1 MLDLLY
7 EDSELL
13 VLNKPVGLLVHTG
26 AGVHPDEKTLAD
38 YLVAYCP
45 SMIGVGEDAQ
55 RYGIVHRLD
64 RDTEGVMVV
73 AKTQTAFEHL
83 KAQFQAHSI
92 EKRYYAL
99 VYGSPR
105 DDYWEISAPIGRHP
119 KKRHLFAVQK
129 DGKPAITKVTVLKRF
144 GSTSLLDVEIL
155 TGRTHQI
162 RVHLAHCRFP
172 VVGDPTYSGHAHK
185 GGQKL
190 QAYCLGFVHP
200 GTGVRMRFLVTKS
213 L

>member
-1 MLDLLY
+1 MLDLLF
-7 EDSELL
+7 EDSDLL

-26 AGVHPDEKTLAD
+26 AGVSPDEKTLAD

-45 SMIGVGEDAQ
+45 SIIGVGEDAQ

-73 AKTQTAFEHL
+73 AKTQAAFEDL
-83 KAQFQAHSI
+83 KRQFQDHTV

-99 VYGSPR
+99 VYGNPP
-105 DDYWEISAPIGRHP
+105 DDYWEVHLPIGRHP
-119 KKRHLFAVQK
+119 KKRHLFSVRQ
-129 DGKPAITKVTVLKRF
+129 DGKPASTNITVLKRF
-144 GSTSLLDVEIL
+144 GTTTLLDVEIL

-162 RVHLAHCRFP
+162 RVHLAHSRFP

-190 QAYCLGFVHP
+190 QAYCLGFRHP
-200 GTGVRMRFLVTKS
+200 GTERLLRFLVAKA

>member
-7 EDSELL
+7 EDLDLL

-26 AGVHPDEKTLAD
+26 AGVREDEETLAD
-38 YLVAYCP
+38 CLVRYCP
-45 SMIGVGEDAQ
+45 SIIGVGEDAQ

-73 AKTQTAFEHL
+73 AKTQGAFEHL
-83 KAQFQAHSI
+83 KAQFQAHTI

-99 VYGSPR
+99 VYGSPK
-105 DDYWEISAPIGRHP
+105 DDYWEVAAPIGRHP
-119 KKRHLFAVQK
+119 KKRHLFAVRQ
-129 DGKPAITKVTVLKRF
+129 DGKEALTKVTVLKRF
-144 GSTSLLDVEIL
+144 GTTTLLDVEIL

-172 VVGDPTYSGHAHK
+172 VVGDPSYSGHAHK

-190 QAYCLGFVHP
+190 QAYCLGFEHP
-200 GTGVRMRFLVTKS
+200 SLGTRMRFRVQKS
-213 L
+213 I